1 MVLMSKKPYVIVV
14 DDDPDDVEM
23 LAEMFEQRG
32 LEVPVH
38 SFVYGE
44 EAVSFLASRDADDLP
59 VMVITDYQLPKMN
72 GAQLLGVLKQDRR
85 YDGISKVVLSTSG
98 NPAHAEECLGNGAEK
113 YLVKPNELGQLD
125 SIAEFLVDLFLRR
138 SGVF

>member
-1 MVLMSKKPYVIVV
+1 MTVKPYVIVV
-14 DDDPDDVEM
+14 DDDPDDAEL
-23 LAEMFEQRG
+23 LADLFRQRN
-32 LEVPVH
+32 LEVGIH
-38 SFVYGE
+38 AFVYGE
-44 EAVSFLASRDADDLP
+44 EAVAFLESCDADDLP
-59 VMVITDYQLPKMN
+59 VILITDYQLPKMN
-72 GAQLLGVLKQDRR
+72 GAQLLGLLKHDRR

-125 SIAEFLVDLFLRR
+125 SIAEFLVDLFLRK